1 MTQRSNL
8 EVALTYA
15 SWGWKVLPL
24 LKDGKEPACAHG
36 VHDATDDPEQI
47 RRWFTSKPE
56 LNLGVAAGQ
65 ASGLV
70 VYDIDPRNGGQDS
83 WDEWTAK
90 HGQLPDGITALTAGG
105 GYHYLAAYQDGVK
118 SCKLLDGVDLLA
130 NGRYFVAYPS
140 KINGKA
146 YQWEASSDPFD
157 GVGPVSIP
165 PEWLTSMLPAKKERT
180 AANDSSIIK
189 GNRNSGLTS
198 LAGAMRSYGMS
209 EAEILAA
216 LSVANETRCEI
227 PLPSSEIRQIAR
239 SVSRYEPNSDVASSV
254 ALGAEAAESLLENL
268 ATPASDYFLTR
279 GSSFID
285 EPSPTK
291 WIIKE
296 WLAAHCVAM
305 IFGPSG
311 AGKSF
316 IALDMACSI
325 ASGISWQGI
334 KTKPGLV
341 VYLAGEG
348 NYGIRK
354 RIASWAIEHQTT
366 QLDNLFISN
375 RPVDL
380 DAPGAA
386 AHVIKLVRS
395 ITQEQISLLIVD
407 TVNNHMSGDEN
418 AAKDVRAMVNSCST
432 AASALGA
439 TTVFVHH
446 TGVSETAQGRERG
459 SSAWR
464 GGLDFSIYVSRTT
477 DKAIKIEA
485 KKVKDDKEPE
495 PIYGALKPVALG
507 WHDEDGE
514 EISGAV
520 FSVTEDYQVK
530 EKSKESDYS
539 RDIKK
544 FTSAFLSARHETRN
558 GQPYLSRSALIDYLM
573 KDGLSQATANT
584 YAQPGKKGRLINN
597 LLLAEVIAPWEQG
610 WVVIEPV
617 TASAMM
623 LQAKGRQD

>member
-1 MTQRSNL
+1 MTNRSKL
-8 EVALTYA
+8 EAALTYA
-15 SWGWKVLPL
+15 SWGWKVLPVVPN
-24 LKDGKEPACAHG
+24 GKVPATAHG
-36 VHDATDDPEQI
+36 VHDATDDPDQI
-47 RRWFTSKPE
+47 RAWFTSNPD
-56 LNLGVAAGQ
+56 LNIGVAAGQ

-105 GYHYLAAYQDGVK
+105 GYHYLAAYQDGIK

-140 KINGKA
+140 EIEGKT

-165 PEWLTSMLPAKKERT
+165 PEWLASMMPTRKERT
-180 AANDSSIIK
+180 ASNDSSIIQ

-268 ATPASDYFLTR
+268 ATPESDYFLTR

-325 ASGISWQGI
+325 SAGIPWQGI

-354 RIASWAIEHQTT
+354 RIASWAIEHKTT

-495 PIYGALKPVALG
+495 PIYGVLKPVALG

-544 FTSAFLSARHETRN
+544 FTAAFLSAGHETRN
-558 GQPYLSRSALIDYLM
+558 GQPYLSRSALIDHLT

-597 LLLAEVIAPWEQG
+597 LLLAEVIAPMEHG

-623 LQAKGRQD
+623 LQANARQD

>member
-1 MTQRSNL
+1 MTNRSNL

-15 SWGWKVLPL
+15 SWGWKVLPVVPN
-24 LKDGKEPACAHG
+24 GKVPATAHG
-36 VHDATDDPEQI
+36 VHDATDDPDQI
-47 RRWFTSKPE
+47 RAWFTSNPD
-56 LNLGVAAGQ
+56 LNIGVAAGQ

-105 GYHYLAAYQDGVK
+105 GYHYLAAYRDGIK
-118 SCKLLDGVDLLA
+118 SCKLLDGVDLLS

-140 KINGKA
+140 KINGKT

-165 PEWLTSMLPAKKERT
+165 EEWLTSMLPAKKERT

-239 SVSRYEPNSDVASSV
+239 SVSRYEPNSDVASSA
-254 ALGAEAAESLLENL
+254 ALGAEAAEELLENL

-285 EPSPTK
+285 KPSPTK

-325 ASGISWQGI
+325 AAGIPWQGI
-334 KTKPGLV
+334 KTKPGVV

-348 NYGIRK
+348 NYGMRK
-354 RIASWAIEHQTT
+354 RIASWAIEHNTK
-366 QLDNLFISN
+366 QLDNLLISN
-375 RPVDL
+375 RPIDL
-380 DAPGAA
+380 DSQKAA
-386 AHVIKLVRS
+386 AEVIKLVRS
-395 ITQEQISLLIVD
+395 ITQDDISLLIVD
-407 TVNNHMSGDEN
+407 TVNNHMCGDEN

-495 PIYGALKPVALG
+495 PIYGVLKPVALG
-507 WHDEDGE
+507 WKDEDGE
-514 EISGAV
+514 DITGAV
-520 FSVTEDYQVK
+520 FAVTKDYEVK

-544 FTSAFLSARHETRN
+544 FISAFLAEGPETRN
-558 GQPYLSRSALIDYLM
+558 GQPYLSRSGLVDHLT

-584 YAQPGKKGRLINN
+584 YAQPSKKGRLINN
-597 LLLAEVIAPWEQG
+597 LLLAEVIAPFEQG

-623 LQAKGRQD
+623 LQARAKQD

>member
-1 MTQRSNL
+1 MTQRTKL

-15 SWGWKVLPL
+15 SWGWKVLPVVPN
-24 LKDGKEPACAHG
+24 GKIPATEHG
-36 VHDATDDPEQI
+36 VHDATNDPDKI
-47 RRWFTSKPE
+47 KAWFTSNPR
-56 LNLGVAAGQ
+56 LNIGIAAGK
-65 ASGLV
+65 ASGIV

-90 HGQLPDGITALTAGG
+90 NGQLPDGITALTAGG
-105 GYHYLAAYQDGVK
+105 GFHYLAAYQEGIK
-118 SCKLLDGVDLLA
+118 SCKLLDGVDLLS

-140 KINGKA
+140 EIEGKS

-165 PEWLTSMLPAKKERT
+165 PAWLASMLPAPKERSIT
-180 AANDSSIIK
+180 PESSIIK

-227 PLPSSEIRQIAR
+227 PLPSSEIRQIAH
-239 SVSRYEPNSDVASSV
+239 SVSRYEPNSDIASST
-254 ALGAEAAESLLENL
+254 ALGAEAADELLENL
-268 ATPASDYFLTR
+268 AAQPGDYFLTR
-279 GSSFID
+279 ASSCID

-325 ASGISWQGI
+325 ASGIPWQGI
-334 KTKPGLV
+334 KTKPGVV

-354 RIASWAIEHQTT
+354 RIASWAIEHQTR
-366 QLDNLFISN
+366 QLDNLLISN
-375 RPVDL
+375 RAIDL

-386 AHVIKLVRS
+386 AEVIKVVRS
-395 ITQEQISLLIVD
+395 ITQEPISLLIVD

-432 AASALGA
+432 ASSALGA
-439 TTVFVHH
+439 TTVFIHH

-485 KKVKDDKEPE
+485 KKVKDDKEPD
-495 PIYGALKPVALG
+495 PIYGSLKPVKLG
-507 WHDEDGE
+507 WKDEDGE
-514 EISGAV
+514 EITGAV
-520 FSVTEDYQVK
+520 FAVTEDYQVE
-530 EKSKESDYS
+530 EKRKESDYS

-544 FTSAFLSARHETRN
+544 FISSWNAAGHETRN
-558 GQPYLSRSALIDYLM
+558 GQPYLSRSALIDHLM

-597 LLLAEVIAPWEQG
+597 LLLAEVIAPSDHG
-610 WVVIEPV
+610 WLVVDPV
-617 TASAMM
+617 TASSMM
-623 LQAKGRQD
+623 ISIGMGQH

>member
-1 MTQRSNL
+1 MTQRSKV

-15 SWGWKVLPL
+15 SWGWKVLPVMANSKL
-24 LKDGKEPACAHG
+24 PATAHG

-47 RRWFTSKPE
+47 RAWFAQNNQ
-56 LNLGVAAGQ
+56 LNIGVAAGQ
-65 ASGLV
+65 ASGII

-90 HGQLPDGITALTAGG
+90 HGNLPDGITALTAGG
-105 GYHYLAAYQDGVK
+105 GFHYLAAYEDGIK

-140 KINGKA
+140 QVEGKT

-157 GVGPVSIP
+157 GVIVASTPSNWLASMIP
-165 PEWLTSMLPAKKERT
+165 IKKVRS
-180 AANDSSIIK
+180 ASNDSSIIK

-227 PLPSSEIRQIAR
+227 PLPGSEIRQIAH

-254 ALGAEAAESLLENL
+254 ALGAEAAESLLENSS
-268 ATPASDYFLTR
+268 PQASDYFLTR

-325 ASGISWQGI
+325 AAGIPWQGI
-334 KTKPGLV
+334 KTKPGVV

-354 RIASWAIEHQTT
+354 RIASWAIEHDTK
-366 QLDNLFISN
+366 QLDNLLVSN
-375 RPVDL
+375 KPVDL
-380 DAPGAA
+380 DAPSAA
-386 AHVIKLVRS
+386 AHVINLVRS

-439 TTVFVHH
+439 TTVFIHH

-464 GGLDFSIYVSRTT
+464 GGLDFSIYVSR
-477 DKAIKIEA
+477 KI
-485 KKVKDDKEPE
+485 
-495 PIYGALKPVALG
+495 
-507 WHDEDGE
+507 
-514 EISGAV
+514 
-520 FSVTEDYQVK
+520 
-530 EKSKESDYS
+530 
-539 RDIKK
+539 
-544 FTSAFLSARHETRN
+544 
-558 GQPYLSRSALIDYLM
+558 
-573 KDGLSQATANT
+573 
-584 YAQPGKKGRLINN
+584 GR
-597 LLLAEVIAPWEQG
+597 AHV
-610 WVVIEPV
+610 
-617 TASAMM
+617 
-623 LQAKGRQD
+623 

>member
-1 MTQRSNL
+1 MTQRSKL

-15 SWGWKVLPL
+15 SWGWKVLPVVPN
-24 LKDGKEPACAHG
+24 GKVPATEHG

-47 RRWFTSKPE
+47 RAWFTSNPK
-56 LNLGVAAGQ
+56 LNVGIAAGQ

-90 HGQLPDGITALTAGG
+90 HGNLPDGITALTAGG
-105 GYHYLAAYQDGVK
+105 GYHYLAAYQDGIK

-140 KINGKA
+140 EIEGKT

-165 PEWLTSMLPAKKERT
+165 QEWLASMLPAKKERT
-180 AANDSSIIK
+180 ASNDSSIIK

-227 PLPSSEIRQIAR
+227 PLPSSEIRQIAH
-239 SVSRYEPNSDVASSV
+239 SVSRYEPNSDVASSA
-254 ALGAEAAESLLENL
+254 ALGAEAADQLLENL
-268 ATPASDYFLTR
+268 AAPSGDYFLTR
-279 GSSFID
+279 GSSFIE

-325 ASGISWQGI
+325 AAGIPWQGI
-334 KTKPGLV
+334 KTKPGVV

-366 QLDNLFISN
+366 QLDNLLISN
-375 RPVDL
+375 RPIDL
-380 DAPGAA
+380 DSPRAA
-386 AHVIKLVRS
+386 AEVIKLVRS
-395 ITQEQISLLIVD
+395 ITQEPISLLIVD

-495 PIYGALKPVALG
+495 PIYGLLKPVALG
-507 WHDEDGE
+507 WKDEDGE
-514 EISGAV
+514 DITGAV
-520 FSVTEDYQVK
+520 FAVTKDYEVK

-544 FTSAFLSARHETRN
+544 FISSWNAAGHETRN
-558 GQPYLSRSALIDYLM
+558 GQPYLSRSALIDHLM

-597 LLLAEVIAPWEQG
+597 LLLAEVIAPMEHG
-610 WVVIEPV
+610 WVVVELV
-617 TASAMM
+617 TASSMM
-623 LQAKGRQD
+623 LSSGTGQR

>member
-15 SWGWKVLPL
+15 SWGWKVLPVMANSKL
-24 LKDGKEPACAHG
+24 PATAHG

-47 RRWFTSKPE
+47 RAWFAQNNQ
-56 LNLGVAAGQ
+56 LNIGVAAGQ
-65 ASGLV
+65 ASGII

-83 WDEWTAK
+83 WDEWTTK
-90 HGQLPDGITALTAGG
+90 HGNLPDGITALTAGG
-105 GYHYLAAYQDGVK
+105 GFHYLAAYEDGIK

-140 KINGKA
+140 EIEGKT

-157 GVGPVSIP
+157 GVAPTSTP
-165 PEWLTSMLPAKKERT
+165 ANWLASMMPIKKERS
-180 AANDSSIIK
+180 ASNDSSLIK

-227 PLPSSEIRQIAR
+227 PLPSSEIRQIAH

-254 ALGAEAAESLLENL
+254 ALGAEAAESLLENSS
-268 ATPASDYFLTR
+268 PQASDYFLTR

-325 ASGISWQGI
+325 AAGIPWQGI
-334 KTKPGLV
+334 KTKPGVV

-354 RIASWAIEHQTT
+354 RIASWAIEHNTK
-366 QLDNLFISN
+366 QLDNLLISN
-375 RPVDL
+375 RPIDL
-380 DAPGAA
+380 DSPRAA
-386 AHVIKLVRS
+386 AEVIKLVRS
-395 ITQEQISLLIVD
+395 ITQDPISLLVVD

-432 AASALGA
+432 ASSALGA
-439 TTVFVHH
+439 TTVFIHH

-477 DKAIKIEA
+477 DKFIKIEA

-495 PIYGALKPVALG
+495 PIYGTLKPVALG
-507 WHDEDGE
+507 WKDEDGE

-520 FSVTEDYQVK
+520 FSMTKDYEVK

-539 RDIKK
+539 RDLKIFISSWIESGKE
-544 FTSAFLSARHETRN
+544 RQD
-558 GQPYLSRSALIDYLM
+558 GQPFLYRSALIDHLV
-573 KDGLSQATANT
+573 KAGRTQSAAET
-584 YAQPGKKGRLINN
+584 YVKPGAKGRLINN
-597 LLLAEVIAPWEQG
+597 LLLAGVIEIVKNG
-610 WVVIEPV
+610 FVVVEPV
-617 TASAMM
+617 TASAMA
-623 LQAKGRQD
+623 LQGGKN

>member
-70 VYDIDPRNGGQDS
+70 VYDIDPRNGGLDS

-90 HGQLPDGITALTAGG
+90 HGDLPDGIAALTAGG
-105 GYHYLAAYQDGVK
+105 GFHYLASYEDGIK

-140 KINGKA
+140 KINGKT

-157 GVGPVSIP
+157 GVAPTSTP
-165 PEWLTSMLPAKKERT
+165 PNWLALMQPIKKERT
-180 AANDSSIIK
+180 ASNDSSIIK

-227 PLPSSEIRQIAR
+227 PLPSSEIRQIAH
-239 SVSRYEPNSDVASSV
+239 SVSRYEPNSDIASST
-254 ALGAEAAESLLENL
+254 ALGAEAADFLLENL
-268 ATPASDYFLTR
+268 TASVGDYYLTR
-279 GSSFID
+279 GSSCID

-296 WLAAHCVAM
+296 WIAAHCVAM

-325 ASGISWQGI
+325 AAGIPWQGI
-334 KTKPGLV
+334 KTKPGVV

-354 RIASWAIEHQTT
+354 RIASWAIEHNTK
-366 QLDNLFISN
+366 QLDNLLISN
-375 RPVDL
+375 RAIDL
-380 DAPGAA
+380 DSPRAA
-386 AHVIKLVRS
+386 AEVIKLVRS
-395 ITQEQISLLIVD
+395 ITQEPISLLIVD

-432 AASALGA
+432 ASLELGA
-439 TTVFVHH
+439 TTVFIHH

-495 PIYGALKPVALG
+495 PIYGLLKPVLLG
-507 WHDEDGE
+507 WKDEDGE
-514 EISGAV
+514 DITGAV
-520 FSVTEDYQVK
+520 FAVTKDYEVK

-544 FTSAFLSARHETRN
+544 FISSWGAAGHETRN
-558 GQPYLSRSALIDYLM
+558 GQPYLSRSALVDHLM

-597 LLLAEVIAPWEQG
+597 LLLAEVIAPMEHG
-610 WVVIEPV
+610 WVVVEPV
-617 TASAMM
+617 TASSMM
-623 LQAKGRQD
+623 LSSGTGQR

>member
-1 MTQRSNL
+1 
-8 EVALTYA
+8 
-15 SWGWKVLPL
+15 
-24 LKDGKEPACAHG
+24 
-36 VHDATDDPEQI
+36 
-47 RRWFTSKPE
+47 
-56 LNLGVAAGQ
+56 
-65 ASGLV
+65 
-70 VYDIDPRNGGQDS
+70 
-83 WDEWTAK
+83 
-90 HGQLPDGITALTAGG
+90 
-105 GYHYLAAYQDGVK
+105 
-118 SCKLLDGVDLLA
+118 
-130 NGRYFVAYPS
+130 
-140 KINGKA
+140 
-146 YQWEASSDPFD
+146 
-157 GVGPVSIP
+157 
-165 PEWLTSMLPAKKERT
+165 
-180 AANDSSIIK
+180 
-189 GNRNSGLTS
+189 
-198 LAGAMRSYGMS
+198 
-209 EAEILAA
+209 
-216 LSVANETRCEI
+216 
-227 PLPSSEIRQIAR
+227 
-239 SVSRYEPNSDVASSV
+239 
-254 ALGAEAAESLLENL
+254 
-268 ATPASDYFLTR
+268 
-279 GSSFID
+279 
-285 EPSPTK
+285 
-291 WIIKE
+291 
-296 WLAAHCVAM
+296 M

-325 ASGISWQGI
+325 SAGIPWQGI

-366 QLDNLFISN
+366 QLDNLFIRN

-495 PIYGALKPVALG
+495 PIYGTLKPVALG

-544 FTSAFLSARHETRN
+544 FTSAFLAARHETRN
-558 GQPYLSRSALIDYLM
+558 GQPYLSRSALIDHLT

-584 YAQPGKKGRLINN
+584 YAQPSKKGRLINN
-597 LLLAEVIAPWEQG
+597 LLLAEVIAPCEQG
-610 WVVIEPV
+610 WIVIEPV

-623 LQAKGRQD
+623 LQARTKQD